1 MPAHED
7 RRTAIIWLPVIALA
21 MAGLGALFAAAAQE
35 RDGIIPREA
44 VEAERAFLGT
54 KLAGLFQISPEI
66 AEDLER
72 QEEEMRAR
80 AQQLRDA
87 ADSF

>member
-1 MPAHED
+1 MK
-7 RRTAIIWLPVIALA
+7 IAR
-21 MAGLGALFAAAAQE
+21 MT
-35 RDGIIPREA
+35 
-44 VEAERAFLGT
+44 ERAFLCT
-54 KLAGLFQISPEI
+54 KLAGLFSLSSEI

-72 QEEEMRAR
+72 QEDEMRAR